1 MLRKPRLT
9 RNAWGLDA
17 SFVCARSKSARN
29 SIIMPRI
36 RLLCLCVTA
45 AVLSAG
51 CTENDTVPVGPKEGG
66 SASGPNAGKGGG
78 SGGGG
83 RSGRGGAAQAVEVIN
98 VQRRDLSE
106 SLSVVGS
113 IAPNE
118 SASIR
123 PEMSGLIR
131 SIHFDEGQR
140 VKQGDVLLQ
149 IDDSELQAQLAQTK
163 ARHDLARLN
172 LERAENLRQTQSNTQ
187 ADVDRARSEFSAAQA
202 ELAML
207 DVRLKRT
214 VVKAPFDGITAGRT
228 MSVGDYVNTSAVITT
243 ISDLSR
249 LKVEFQVP
257 ERYISKVGPGSQ
269 FSVKSTVL
277 DSLRPVQGE
286 VYFVNSV
293 ADRNTRSTEVKGYLE
308 KPPEKL
314 GPGTFVTVELV
325 LEVKK
330 GVLTVPEGSILVDQR
345 GPQLVIVR
353 DRGEDK
359 VAEFMPVAL
368 GLRTRGL
375 VEVAPLRGNLTEED
389 VIVGAGVGSLQ
400 LFQGGRLEPRP
411 LRAEFRMEE

>member
-1 MLRKPRLT
+1 MRLSFARFPDRKGAPSFLMPRL
-9 RNAWGLDA
+9 
-17 SFVCARSKSARN
+17 
-29 SIIMPRI
+29 
-36 RLLCLCVTA
+36 RLLCLSLAA
-45 AVLSAG
+45 AVLAGG
-51 CTENDTVPVGPKEGG
+51 CTEKEPLPAASKEGRAA
-66 SASGPNAGKGGG
+66 SAPNAGKGGG
-78 SGGGG
+78 PAGGG
-83 RSGRGGAAQAVEVIN
+83 RSGRGGAAQAVEVVN

-118 SASIR
+118 SATIR

-131 SIHFDEGQR
+131 SIHFEEGQR
-140 VKQGDVLLQ
+140 VKKGDVLLQ

-214 VVKAPFDGITAGRT
+214 VVTAPFDGVTAGRT
-228 MSVGDYVNTSAVITT
+228 MSVGDYVTTSTMITT

-257 ERYISKVGPGSQ
+257 ERFISKVGPGSH
-269 FSVKSTVL
+269 FAVRSSVL
-277 DSLRPVQGE
+277 DSLKPVPGE

-308 KPPEKL
+308 NPPAML
-314 GPGTFVTVELV
+314 RPGTFVTVELV

-330 GVLTVPEGSILVDQR
+330 GVLTVPEGAILVDQR
-345 GPQLVIVR
+345 GPQLVLVK
-353 DRGEDK
+353 DRGDDK
-359 VAEFMPVAL
+359 VAEFLPVAL
-368 GLRTRGL
+368 GMRTRGL
-375 VEVAPLRGNLTEED
+375 VEVTPVRGNLTEAD
-389 VIVGAGVGSLQ
+389 IIVGAGVGSLQ
-400 LFQGGRLEPRP
+400 LFQGGRLDPRP
-411 LRAEFRMEE
+411 LRDEFRLEE